1 MKNNLRKMLSR
12 SLLAFVFSIVMGTT
26 SISAYESVDF
36 NVEVDLSQNFRQEE
50 LSVIKNNIS
59 FNSIGQNI
67 DVNDIKIVGFTP
79 RELTTD
85 EVYNIKTTYNSTRS
99 GGQWVQIGGK
109 WKYKKDGSYF
119 ENGWIKID
127 GSWYY
132 FIDEIMQTGWIN
144 DGGVWYY
151 CMLSGK
157 MVTGLY
163 NVNGTNYFFR
173 GNGAWVENKGEAMSL
188 YAQTFVGKLP
198 YVWGGESLIYGAD
211 CSGFTKAIH
220 KVFGITINRKS
231 TAQANNGRHV
241 DYSNLLPGDIAV
253 YRTEGDSGHVVMYIG
268 SGRIVEMPSPGKKC
282 QTRNLL
288 PAYGSL
294 IDYRRCW

>member
-1 MKNNLRKMLSR
+1 MKNNFRKILLK
-12 SLLAFVFSIVMGTT
+12 SLLAFVFSILMGAT
-26 SISAYESVDF
+26 SISAYGSIYFDAD
-36 NVEVDLSQNFRQEE
+36 NDLNQNFRQEE
-50 LSVIKNNIS
+50 LSVIKNNIALD
-59 FNSIGQNI
+59 SIGRSI

-79 RELTTD
+79 RELTSD
-85 EVYNIKTTYNSTRS
+85 EICDIKTAYNATRS
-99 GGQWVQIGGK
+99 KGQWIQISGK
-109 WKYKKDGSYF
+109 WKYKNDGSYF

-127 GSWYY
+127 GGWYY
-132 FIDEIMQTGWIN
+132 FIDEIMQTGWIK
-144 DGGVWYY
+144 DSGVWYY

-157 MVTGLY
+157 MVTDLY

-198 YVWGGESLIYGAD
+198 YVWGGESLINGAD

-220 KVFGITINRKS
+220 NVFGITINRKS

-253 YRTEGDSGHVVMYIG
+253 YRTGGDSGHVVMYIG
-268 SGRIVEMPSPGKKC
+268 SERIVEMPSPGKKC
-282 QTRNLL
+282 QIRNLL

>member
-1 MKNNLRKMLSR
+1 MSINLKKILSKTT
-12 SLLAFVFSIVMGTT
+12 LAFLISFVLGAT
-26 SISAYESVDF
+26 SISAYESVHIDF
-36 NVEVDLSQNFRQEE
+36 NTDFSQDFRQEE
-50 LSVIKNNIS
+50 MSVIKNNIS
-59 FNSIGQNI
+59 YNNI
-67 DVNDIKIVGFTP
+67 DRNIDINDIKIVGFSP
-79 RELTTD
+79 KELTSD
-85 EVYNIKTTYNSTRS
+85 EVCEIKRVYNSTRTE
-99 GGQWVQIGGK
+99 GQWIQSGGK
-109 WKYKKDGSYF
+109 WRYKKDGSYF
-119 ENGWIKID
+119 KDGWIKID

-132 FIDEIMQTGWIN
+132 FIDEIMQTGWVRDN
-144 DGGVWYY
+144 AVWYY

-163 NVNGTNYFFR
+163 NVNGTNYFFK

-198 YVWGGESLIYGAD
+198 YVWSGESLVNGAD

-220 KVFGITINRKS
+220 NVFGITINRKS
-231 TAQANNGRHV
+231 TEQAKNGRHV

-253 YRTEGDSGHVVMYIG
+253 YSTGGNSGHVVMYIG
-268 SGRIVEMPSPGKKC
+268 NGKIVEMPSPGKKC
-282 QTRNLL
+282 QIRSLL